1 MKSLFLFFTILIV
14 LLVGTPSFVA
24 SQEAPSVY
32 PETIFD
38 DKLLLN
44 GFAEKFSS
52 ESKDVIVAMIQD
64 DGLNPYRMA
73 AAVRVFKN
81 KYSQEIVSPEKKFLE
96 KILIR
101 RMNRTDSPFVQ
112 VEVMETLCQMDR
124 FKYFTTMVPGLI
136 LKLDH
141 YNSTVN
147 DLAYQ
152 SINQI
157 IKSGNNRS
165 REARIIF
172 MTLRKILF
180 LSRQRLAKITK
191 PDERLQQKLDLV
203 RWSIKVLG
211 TEELKRLPKVV
222 INLL

>member
-1 MKSLFLFFTILIV
+1 MKNSFFFFVILTV
-14 LLVGTPSFVA
+14 LLTGTPSFVD
-24 SQEAPSVY
+24 SQEAVSNY

-81 KYSQEIVSPEKKFLE
+81 KYIQEIVSREKRILE